1 MMLSPE
7 RNLEKLTNS
16 SPGVIIMLYSARHI
30 FTRRIRINHI
40 KRFIALKKFSSGVLL
55 LLTSLLLFAAIVGA
69 AAPDP
74 LSGLEPAVIESGVYT
89 IQNFSDSLYLN
100 ALDISYASAGY
111 AYVDKYSGE
120 EGENILLLRQEDG
133 SYLLYPQSETGKYAL
148 YAEETEPGARIA
160 KQEDIVSGAYFNIYR
175 DNDAYVLSP
184 KDSRLALCVSGKN
197 ILYRKQLVTSEKY
210 TGADAQKWTINP
222 VPISA
227 FEIKTVAEKIR
238 VNSVSAVYA
247 VVTPA
252 YMKNFVKWRSS
263 DESVV
268 MLDDDGTFC
277 ALSVGSAT
285 VTATAGDMQASI
297 VVEVVDE
304 PAYTWYS
311 QHLATEGGWH
321 GGELSE
327 VYFYAGAYK
336 RFIIDRFNRG
346 LDWMDEG
353 CAVTSV
359 AMVLHNLGAR
369 YTDGYDFRFEAD
381 GNLEADPYTVALANT
396 GNRGLF
402 TSSGTL
408 YFNPILMNLR
418 VITSHFTLYGKKL
431 TYEQSYGVTKQKI
444 KEALDAHPEGVIIQ
458 MQNTYNGS
466 HYIVVTKCVNPTASN
481 SNDYKFF
488 IYDSAALKREQGD
501 NVLFEDSISYQT
513 MRYTYSH
520 MISMITFGLAEEE
533 TK

>member
-1 MMLSPE
+1 MK
-7 RNLEKLTNS
+7 R
-16 SPGVIIMLYSARHI
+16 I
-30 FTRRIRINHI
+30 F
-40 KRFIALKKFSSGVLL
+40 SGALL
-55 LLTSLLLFAAIVGA
+55 LLTPLLLLAAVTGA
-69 AAPDP
+69 ASAAAEPFT
-74 LSGLEPAVIESGVYT
+74 GLEPGMIESGIYT
-89 IQNFSDSLYLN
+89 IRNVSDSLYLN
-100 ALDISYASAGY
+100 TFDIAYSPAGY

-148 YAEETEPGARIA
+148 YAESAQPGALMA
-160 KQEDIVSGAYFNIYR
+160 KKEDLTSGAYFNIYR
-175 DNDAYVLSP
+175 DKDAFVLSA
-184 KDSRLALCVSGKN
+184 KDSGLALSVSPQN
-197 ILYRKQLVTSEKY
+197 MLYRKQLVAAEEY
-210 TGADAQKWTINP
+210 TGADAQKWIIEP
-222 VPISA
+222 VPLSA
-227 FEIKTVAEKIR
+227 FEVKTVAEKIR

-252 YMKNFVKWRSS
+252 YMKNFVKWSSS
-263 DESVV
+263 DESVIL
-268 MLDDDGTFC
+268 LDDDGTFC
-277 ALSVGSAT
+277 ALSVGTAT
-285 VTATAGDMQASI
+285 VTAEVNGMQASI
-297 VVEVVDE
+297 EVKVVDE

-327 VYFYAGAYK
+327 VYFYAGSYK
-336 RFIIDRFNRG
+336 RFIINRFNRN

-396 GNRGLF
+396 GNRGLL

-418 VITSHFTLYGKKL
+418 VITKHFTLYGKEL

-466 HYIVVTKCVNPTASN
+466 HYIVATQCINPTAADP
-481 SNDYKFF
+481 NDYKFF
-488 IYDSAALKREQGD
+488 FYDSAALKREEGD
-501 NVLFEDSISYQT
+501 NVLFENSISYRT
-513 MRYTYSH
+513 LRYTYSH
-520 MISMITFGLAEEE
+520 MRSIITFGLAEEE
-533 TK
+533 EE